1 MIPFVILATVLVAG
15 ALLLVVPPLLGAGA
29 RARDHAR
36 RQRQAET
43 ALVVLR
49 EQLAELEAER
59 NAGGIAEA
67 EYQRSREELE
77 QRALDEGRA
86 PEISADLG
94 PARKWAVAVIVAL
107 PLLAGG
113 FYLML
118 GEPRGLD
125 PEQIAQPEEH
135 QITPEQMA
143 ALVAQL
149 AERLERQPEDVQG
162 WLMLGRSYAMLN
174 DAEAAGATWR
184 KIGGK
189 VPDHPDVLAD
199 WADLLAVAA
208 GGKLDGE
215 PERLVRRALELEPNH
230 FKALALAGTFA
241 FSREEFAAAAEYWE
255 RILRNID
262 PGEEIYGP
270 ILASVNEARTKAG
283 MTPLAAAPGGAR
295 AAPAQAATV
304 PDATSPAPDA
314 AAKDA
319 LTLGGRVS
327 VSPELAARVT
337 PDDAVYVFARPAGGG
352 VPVAALR
359 MRGSELPATFSFAD
373 AARMSDAPLPEKLEL
388 VARVS
393 KQGDPAPEPG
403 DLEAAPLSVAPD
415 AAGVEIVIDRVRE

>member
-15 ALLLVVPPLLGAGA
+15 ALLLVVPPMLGAGA
-29 RARDHAR
+29 RAREHAR

-49 EQLAELEAER
+49 EQLAELEGER
-59 NAGGIAEA
+59 NAGNIDEA

-77 QRALDEGRA
+77 QRALEEGRA
-86 PEISADLG
+86 AETAADFG

-107 PLLAGG
+107 PLVVGG
-113 FYLML
+113 FYYVL

-125 PEQIAQPEEH
+125 PAQIAQPEEH

-143 ALVAQL
+143 SLVAQL
-149 AERLERQPEDVQG
+149 AERLERQPDDVQG

-174 DAEAAGATWR
+174 DAEAAAAIWR
-184 KIGGK
+184 KIGDR

-208 GGKLDGE
+208 GGKVDGD
-215 PERLVRRALELEPNH
+215 PERLVKRALELEPTH

-241 FSREEFAAAAEYWE
+241 FTRQDFAAASRYWE
-255 RILRNID
+255 RILRNVD
-262 PGEEIYGP
+262 PGEEVYGP

-283 MTPLAAAPGGAR
+283 MAPLEDGAR
-295 AAPAQAATV
+295 GAAGPSAALAD
-304 PDATSPAPDA
+304 PKA
-314 AAKDA
+314 ADSGGSGANAKDA
-319 LTLGGRVS
+319 LTLSGRVS
-327 VSPELAARVT
+327 LAPELASRVA
-337 PDDAVYVFARPAGGG
+337 PNDAVYVFARPEGGG
-352 VPVAALR
+352 IPVAALR
-359 MRGSELPATFSFAD
+359 LRGSDLPATFSFAD
-373 AARMSDAPLPEKLEL
+373 AARMSEDPLPEKLSV

-403 DLEAAPLSVAPD
+403 DLEGAPLSVAPD